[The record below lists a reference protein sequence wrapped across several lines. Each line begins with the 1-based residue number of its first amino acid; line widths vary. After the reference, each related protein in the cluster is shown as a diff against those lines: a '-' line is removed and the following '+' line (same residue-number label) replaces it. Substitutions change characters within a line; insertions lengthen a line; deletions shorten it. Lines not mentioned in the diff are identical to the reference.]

1 MQIPRTMCSPGGI
14 PRPVILSMTSPRFT
28 RAPRVLLVCDH
39 LVRYAA
45 GVGEGLRA
53 HGAHVALVTRDH
65 AEDFGGDGDALRA
78 EVTARLGADA
88 PVWFLPGRVRDRS
101 AIPAARGIASAV
113 RRFSPDVVHAQDS
126 IVQDPRLL
134 WAARLRPRRFA
145 VTVHDPHPHP
155 GDIEPTLRLRA
166 SRDALLSAARLV
178 FVHGDG
184 LRDELRAGG
193 RSPLPPIEVVP
204 HGTDAQAITPPP
216 EHPSLLFFGR
226 MSHYKGL
233 EVLLDAMPRI
243 WSRVP
248 DTRLVIAGEG
258 PLPDAELLHDQRV
271 QVRND
276 HIPEREVAHLF
287 RRASVVTLPY
297 VQASQSGVG
306 SQAKAHGRPIVA
318 TWTGELP
325 KLVSDGS
332 GIVVPPRDPEALA
345 DATVAL
351 LTDGP
356 RAQRMGLAGARTAA
370 GETSWATIG
379 AATLT
384 AYRRHGLLQV

>member
-1 MQIPRTMCSPGGI
+1 
-14 PRPVILSMTSPRFT
+14 MTRPRFT

-53 HGAHVALVTRDH
+53 HGAQVALVTRDH
-65 AEDFGGDGDALRA
+65 AEDFGGDRAAMRA
-78 EVTARLGADA
+78 EVAARLGPDA
-88 PVWFLPGRVRDRS
+88 PVWWVPGRVRDRS
-101 AIPAARGIASAV
+101 AVPAARGIATAV

-126 IVQDPRLL
+126 IVHDPRLL

-155 GDIEPTLRLRA
+155 GDVEPSVRLRA
-166 SRDALLSAARLV
+166 SRDVLLATARLV

-184 LRDELRAGG
+184 LRDELRDAG
-193 RSPLPPIEVVP
+193 RAPLPPIEVVP
-204 HGTDAQAITPPP
+204 HGTDARPVTPPP

-226 MSHYKGL
+226 MSRYKGL
-233 EVLLDAMPRI
+233 DVLLEAMPRI
-243 WSRVP
+243 WGRVP
-248 DTRLVIAGEG
+248 ETRLVVAGEG
-258 PLPDAELLHDQRV
+258 PLPDAALLRDARV
-271 QVRND
+271 QVRNG
-276 HIPEREVAHLF
+276 HIPEAEVAPLF

-297 VQASQSGVG
+297 IQASQSGVG

-325 KLVSDGS
+325 RLVSDGS
-332 GIVVPPRDPEALA
+332 GLVVPPRDPDALA
-345 DATVAL
+345 DATVSL
-351 LTDGP
+351 LTDLP

-370 GETSWATIG
+370 GETSWSAIG
-379 AATLT
+379 AATLA
-384 AYRRHGLLQV
+384 AYRRHGLLSV

>member
-1 MQIPRTMCSPGGI
+1 
-14 PRPVILSMTSPRFT
+14 
-28 RAPRVLLVCDH
+28 
-39 LVRYAA
+39 
-45 GVGEGLRA
+45 
-53 HGAHVALVTRDH
+53 
-65 AEDFGGDGDALRA
+65 
-78 EVTARLGADA
+78 
-88 PVWFLPGRVRDRS
+88 
-101 AIPAARGIASAV
+101 
-113 RRFSPDVVHAQDS
+113 
-126 IVQDPRLL
+126 
-134 WAARLRPRRFA
+134 
-145 VTVHDPHPHP
+145 
-155 GDIEPTLRLRA
+155 
-166 SRDALLSAARLV
+166 
-178 FVHGDG
+178 
-184 LRDELRAGG
+184 
-193 RSPLPPIEVVP
+193 
-204 HGTDAQAITPPP
+204 
-216 EHPSLLFFGR
+216 
-226 MSHYKGL
+226 
-233 EVLLDAMPRI
+233 
-243 WSRVP
+243 
-248 DTRLVIAGEG
+248 
-258 PLPDAELLHDQRV
+258 
-271 QVRND
+271 VRND

>member
-1 MQIPRTMCSPGGI
+1 
-14 PRPVILSMTSPRFT
+14 MTPPRFT

-65 AEDFGGDGDALRA
+65 AEDFGGDREAMRA
-78 EVTARLGADA
+78 DVTARLGADA
-88 PVWFLPGRVRDRS
+88 PIWWLPGRVRDRD

-126 IVQDPRLL
+126 IVHDPRLM
-134 WAARLRPRRFA
+134 WAAGLRPRRFA

-155 GDIEPTLRLRA
+155 GDVEPSVRLRT
-166 SRDALLSAARLV
+166 SRDVLLAMARLV

-184 LRDELRAGG
+184 LRDELRGNG
-193 RSPLPPIEVVP
+193 RAPLPPIEVVP
-204 HGTDAQAITPPP
+204 HGTDSRAVTPPP
-216 EHPSLLFFGR
+216 EQPSLLFFGR
-226 MSHYKGL
+226 MSRYKGL
-233 EVLLDAMPRI
+233 DVLLDAMPRI
-243 WSRVP
+243 WGRVP
-248 DTRLVIAGEG
+248 ATRLVVAGAG
-258 PLPDAELLHDQRV
+258 PLPDAALLRDERV

-276 HIPEREVAHLF
+276 HIPETEVAQLF

-318 TWTGELP
+318 SWNGELP
-325 KLVSDGS
+325 RLVSDGS
-332 GIVVPPRDPEALA
+332 GIVVPPGDSQALA

-379 AATLT
+379 AATLA
-384 AYRRHGLLQV
+384 AYRRHGLLRV

>member
-1 MQIPRTMCSPGGI
+1 
-14 PRPVILSMTSPRFT
+14 
-28 RAPRVLLVCDH
+28 VLLVCDH

-53 HGAHVALVTRDH
+53 QGAQVALLTRGH
-65 AEDFGGDGDALRA
+65 AEDFGGDRVAMRA

-88 PVWFLPGRVRDRS
+88 HVWWLPGRVRDRS

-126 IVQDPRLL
+126 IVHDPRLL
-134 WAARLRPRRFA
+134 WAARLRARRFA

-155 GDIEPTLRLRA
+155 GDIEPSLRLRA
-166 SRDALLSAARLV
+166 SRDALLAMARLV

-184 LRDELRAGG
+184 LRDELRTAG
-193 RSPLPPIEVVP
+193 RMPLPPIEVVP
-204 HGTDAQAITPPP
+204 HGTDARPVTPPP

-226 MSHYKGL
+226 MSRYKGL
-233 EVLLDAMPRI
+233 DVLLDAMPRI
-243 WSRVP
+243 WSRMP
-248 DTRLVIAGEG
+248 DTRLVVAGAG
-258 PLPDAELLHDQRV
+258 PLPDADLLHDERV

-276 HIPEREVAHLF
+276 HIPETEIAHLF
-287 RRASVVTLPY
+287 RHASVVTLPY

-325 KLVSDGS
+325 SLVSDGS

-345 DATVAL
+345 DATLSL

-370 GETSWATIG
+370 RETSWAAIG
-379 AATLT
+379 AATLA
-384 AYRRHGLLQV
+384 AYRRHGLLTV